1 MTTTIYELE
10 NLDGWSVWTSPNPP
24 KGLVTP
30 ELNIEDK
37 RTGAHPLAVHNGYTS
52 LRLLKHWT
60 TWHGGIY
67 RQVSAAQLALCKLS
81 AWGRI
86 WDVGDGVF
94 PAPSDPNVHA
104 YLRVG
109 IDKTGGV
116 SPTSGGVTWNE
127 VRANDTWQKVEVQD
141 VALTDTITIF
151 VGFENG
157 RDGMWDLRDVMGFL
171 DTVEITVGEA
181 APPIDPPP
189 SPGLGV
195 FGIESITDMGEYWLV
210 VARIPNV

>member
-10 NLDGWSVWTSPNPP
+10 SLNGWSVWTSPNPP
-24 KGLVTP
+24 KGLVAP
-30 ELNIEDK
+30 ELNIEDT
-37 RTGAHPLAVHNGYTS
+37 RAGAHALAVHNGPTS
-52 LRLLKHWT
+52 LRMLKHFT

-67 RQVSAAQLALCKLS
+67 RQVAATPLSLCVLS

-86 WDVGDGVF
+86 WDVSSGVF
-94 PAPSDPNVHA
+94 PTPSDPNVHA

-116 SPTSGGVTWNE
+116 LPTSSGVTWNE
-127 VRANDTWQKVEVQD
+127 VRADDTWQRVEVQD

-157 RDGMWDLRDVMGFL
+157 RNGMWDLLNMMGFI
-171 DTVEITVGEA
+171 DTIEITVGDSE
-181 APPIDPPP
+181 PPP
-189 SPGLGV
+189 PAPGLGI
-195 FGIESITDMGEYWLV
+195 FGIESITDAGEYW
-210 VARIPNV
+210 RITSRVPKV